1 MVARGSCTAFSSKAN
16 NGVLI
21 NVFIAVH
28 ASFVKQ
34 LHYIL
39 TDRAVAPAS
48 EQDFIR
54 VFSDEEFVNTLL
66 QLETGERVRKALAE
80 KGIVLSVD
88 ELDKF
93 AAVLVEAIENKKG
106 IEDVSGGV
114 MSERSKEI
122 EAGAKIFAEFIP
134 ENLKGNIKWL
144 S

>member
-1 MVARGSCTAFSSKAN
+1 M
-16 NGVLI
+16 
-21 NVFIAVH
+21 
-28 ASFVKQ
+28 
-34 LHYIL
+34 
-39 TDRAVAPAS
+39 S

-106 IEDVSGGV
+106 IEDVSGGEDK
-114 MSERSKEI
+114 SKRSKDI
-122 EAGAKIFAEFIP
+122 EEGAKIFAEFIP
-134 ENLKGNIKWL
+134 DNLKGNLKKCIKWL

>member
-1 MVARGSCTAFSSKAN
+1 M
-16 NGVLI
+16 
-21 NVFIAVH
+21 
-28 ASFVKQ
+28 
-34 LHYIL
+34 
-39 TDRAVAPAS
+39 S

-54 VFSDEEFVNTLL
+54 IFSDEEFVNTLL

>member
-1 MVARGSCTAFSSKAN
+1 M
-16 NGVLI
+16 
-21 NVFIAVH
+21 
-28 ASFVKQ
+28 
-34 LHYIL
+34 
-39 TDRAVAPAS
+39 S

-106 IEDVSGGV
+106 IEDVSGGDK
-114 MSERSKEI
+114 SKRSREI
-122 EAGAKIFAEFIP
+122 EEGAKIFAEFIP
-134 ENLKGNIKWL
+134 DNLKGNIKWL